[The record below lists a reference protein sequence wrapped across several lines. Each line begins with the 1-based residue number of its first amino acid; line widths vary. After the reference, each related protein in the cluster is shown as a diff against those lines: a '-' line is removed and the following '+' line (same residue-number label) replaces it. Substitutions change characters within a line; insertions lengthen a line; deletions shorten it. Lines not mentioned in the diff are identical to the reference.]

1 MEPPMKTRSCPIAT
15 TQADFVRRRRQLQS
29 NTRFARWSAAAAVS
43 LLQAVLFVPVAA
55 AQAIPV
61 YPAGPPWRPVPGDAF
76 QGRDL
81 GPELKNKMTD
91 IFTVTSVGDMYWQ
104 SPVAKR
110 MSPQL
115 RDVMRNADTTVGNL
129 EGGVGFDPEATAT
142 AMSDL
147 GLDFLA
153 PGEFGGSP
161 VLQTAVQAL
170 GKFGIRLAGAGAN
183 LTTAR
188 RPAFQELPQ
197 GRVAFLHACPGDDL
211 CGPRATN
218 TTQGVN
224 PLGVTVWNTV
234 TREQFDQ
241 LKAIEASILARRN
254 EPDVLVP
261 TEMAPP
267 LPSGRLMLLGQ
278 RYIAAEKPGELRHE
292 LDATD
297 EQAVVLAVRN
307 AKELSD
313 FVIFHMHDHLNRYS
327 FQAYS
332 HNNYPADYLRPFLH
346 KLIDNGLDMY
356 VGSGVHTMQGIEIYK
371 GRPIFYNQ
379 GNIGVD
385 LVRGLDSPP
394 NPQNLTATESRE
406 RQRAGFMQSE
416 NNSIAYIAN
425 TTYKDGRLVEI
436 RLYPVDIGLGTRP
449 WSRENIP
456 LTPTPEK
463 ARSILERLRKYSEPF
478 GTTIAI
484 ENNIGVIRVPPE
496 ATLEVGDDLDI
507 PGRRPGRR

>member
-1 MEPPMKTRSCPIAT
+1 MKTRPWAT
-15 TQADFVRRRRQLQS
+15 GKTLADFVSRHRQLQS
-29 NTRFARWSAAAAVS
+29 NARFAHWGAAAAVG
-43 LLQAVLFVPVAA
+43 LLHAALFVPVAA
-55 AQAIPV
+55 AQTIPV
-61 YPAGPPWRPVPGDAF
+61 YPAGPPWRPVPSDEF
-76 QGRDL
+76 KGRDL
-81 GPELKNKMTD
+81 REELKNKMTD
-91 IFTVTSVGDMYWQ
+91 TFTVTSVGDMYWQ

-142 AMSDL
+142 AMDDL

-170 GKFGIRLAGAGAN
+170 GKFGIKLAGAGPN
-183 LTTAR
+183 LTSAR

-197 GRVAFLHACPGDDL
+197 GRVAFLHACPGDNL

-218 TTQGVN
+218 TAQGVN

-234 TREQFDQ
+234 TTEQFDQ

-261 TEMAPP
+261 TEMPPP
-267 LPSGRLMLLGQ
+267 LPPGRLMLLGQ
-278 RYIAAEKPGELRHE
+278 RYMAADKPGELRHT

-346 KLIDNGLDMY
+346 KLVDNGLDMY

-406 RQRAGFMQSE
+406 RQRGGFIQSE
-416 NNSIAYIAN
+416 ENSIAYIAN
-425 TTYKDGRLVEI
+425 TTYRNGKLVEI
-436 RLYPVDIGLGTRP
+436 RLYPVDLGLGTRP

-463 ARSILERLRKYSEPF
+463 ARSILERLQKYSEPF
-478 GTTIAI
+478 GTTISI
-484 ENNIGVIRVPPE
+484 ENNIGIIRVPPE
-496 ATLEVGDDLDI
+496 ATVDVGGDLDI
-507 PGRRPGRR
+507 PGRRPGRK